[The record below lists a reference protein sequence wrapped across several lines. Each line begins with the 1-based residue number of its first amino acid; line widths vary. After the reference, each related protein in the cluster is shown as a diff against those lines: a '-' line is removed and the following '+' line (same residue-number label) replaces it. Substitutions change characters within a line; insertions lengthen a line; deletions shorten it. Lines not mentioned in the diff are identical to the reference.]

1 MSNTLFRDLRF
12 KVFQSGN
19 PLFLYIGVNALI
31 FVAAALLNML
41 FVISG
46 QGPVIDRLVATY
58 LALPAPFSLF
68 PQRFYTLIT
77 SMFVHAGFFHVLFN
91 MLWLYWM
98 GRIFL
103 DFLNNRQFHFVYWA
117 GGIAGG
123 ILFLLAFNFIP
134 FFASNTELAILL
146 GASGAVMA
154 IVVATATLVPDFT
167 IRLLFF
173 GDVKLKYLALVYIV
187 LDLIG
192 IASANAGGSIAHL
205 GGALLGFLYIKSLK
219 SGNDWSRLFKRKPKL
234 RVVKNSQPKTA
245 AAAQARHA
253 ERVRQE
259 EIDAI
264 LDKILK
270 SGYDKLSK
278 EEKDTLFKAGKQQ

>member
-1 MSNTLFRDLRF
+1 MSNTLFRDIKQ

-19 PLFLYIGVNALI
+19 PLFLYIGINVLI
-31 FVAAALLNML
+31 FVITALLNVV

-46 QGPVIDRLVATY
+46 QGNIIDRLVAAY
-58 LALPAPFSLF
+58 LALPAPFALF
-68 PQRFYTLIT
+68 PQRFYTLVT
-77 SMFVHAGFFHVLFN
+77 SMFIHAGFFHILFN

-123 ILFLLAFNFIP
+123 IFFLLAFNFIP
-134 FFASNTELAILL
+134 FFAANTELAMLM

-154 IVVATATLVPDFT
+154 IVIATATLVPDYS
-167 IRLLFF
+167 IVLLFF
-173 GDVKLKYLALVYIV
+173 GSVKLKYLAIAYIV

-192 IASANAGGSIAHL
+192 IASTNAGGSIAHL
-205 GGALLGFLYIKSLK
+205 GGALLGFFYIKSLQRG
-219 SGNDWSRLFKRKPKL
+219 SDWSKIFKRKPKL
-234 RVVKNSQPKTA
+234 RVVKNPPPRPRQAPAARSASQ
-245 AAAQARHA
+245 
-253 ERVRQE
+253 VRQD

-278 EEKDTLFKAGKQQ
+278 EEKETLFKAGKQ